1 MPDYGHQRSSQ
12 RSSQDRREQQLEV
25 VRELRQRI
33 ERYQR
38 LKDLPAEELVNVA
51 DRLGRYLK
59 ENNLKT
65 SQVRRFLDGVRRID
79 VQFDKG
85 KSFNRDS
92 IILLKP
98 KLAYAAGRQSSVK
111 PLMDILEPAISAST
125 DSYESFKKLLALI
138 EGIMAYHKFHGGGD

>member
-1 MPDYGHQRSSQ
+1 MPDRGQQQSSVVMELK
-12 RSSQDRREQQLEV
+12 RKIQQ
-25 VRELRQRI
+25 
-33 ERYQR
+33 YQR
-38 LKDLPAEELVNVA
+38 LRDLPAEELVDIA
-51 DRLGRYLK
+51 DRLGKYLK
-59 ENNLKT
+59 DNNLKT

-79 VQFDKG
+79 IHFDRG
-85 KSFNRDS
+85 RSFNRDS

>member
-12 RSSQDRREQQLEV
+12 RNPQKRQEQQDV
-25 VRELRQRI
+25 DVSELRQKI
-33 ERYQR
+33 EKYQR
-38 LKDLPAEELVNVA
+38 LRDLPAEELVDIA
-51 DRLGRYLK
+51 DRLGSYLK
-59 ENNLKT
+59 NQNLKT

-85 KSFNRDS
+85 KSFNKDS

-111 PLMDILEPAISAST
+111 PLMDVLDPAISRST

>member
-1 MPDYGHQRSSQ
+1 MPDRGQQQSS
-12 RSSQDRREQQLEV
+12 LV
-25 VRELRQRI
+25 MELKEKIRQ
-33 ERYQR
+33 YQR
-38 LKDLPAEELVNVA
+38 LKDLPAEELVYIA
-51 DRLGRYLK
+51 DCLGKYLK

-79 VQFDKG
+79 IQFDRG
-85 KSFNRDS
+85 RSFNKDS

-111 PLMDILEPAISAST
+111 PLMEVLEPAISAST

-138 EGIMAYHKFHGGGD
+138 ESIMAYHKFYGGGD